1 MSTSVSLFVENPPF
15 MQRKPATKTPRKND
29 RAGAAYAHACEDL
42 VTHAS
47 CPCAGHGHP
56 SRMRHGTQRSL
67 AWKQEN
73 NWPLTHADGVPPGR
87 PCCLCSIRQQ
97 TDQKSPLTYLFT
109 STIIIIT
116 IVIGT
121 EMMWES
127 SHPWTPM
134 DSVIDQRVCIYCSLQ
149 IKGMVKRKS
158 QKSQMQARLLSNV
171 AHDKELVCF
180 F

>member
-1 MSTSVSLFVENPPF
+1 
-15 MQRKPATKTPRKND
+15 MQPKRQGKGY
-29 RAGAAYAHACEDL
+29 RAGAAAYAHACEDL
-42 VTHAS
+42 VTHACS
-47 CPCAGHGHP
+47 CAGHGHPYMHLP
-56 SRMRHGTQRSL
+56 SRMRHGTQRSPES
-67 AWKQEN
+67 KRI
-73 NWPLTHADGVPPGR
+73 TGR
-87 PCCLCSIRQQ
+87 WHTPTARPSLLVSAARIRQQ

-116 IVIGT
+116 IVIWT

-171 AHDKELVCF
+171 AHDKELVWF